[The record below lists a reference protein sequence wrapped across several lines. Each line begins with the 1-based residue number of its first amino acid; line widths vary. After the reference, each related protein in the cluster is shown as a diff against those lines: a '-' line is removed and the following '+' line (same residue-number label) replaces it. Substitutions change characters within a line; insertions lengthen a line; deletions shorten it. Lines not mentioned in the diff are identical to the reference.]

1 MDDQNVECDSVVDLW
16 VAVSDEEDGEF
27 YVADDAVEDGLQA
40 AGSVIGIVPTDVRT
54 GVTGTS
60 SWTSEHLVASDHREG
75 SDHRVNTASAAGRM
89 DTDVRA
95 GIVTHATA
103 YLVTSST

>member
-54 GVTGTS
+54 GVTGTP
-60 SWTSEHLVASDHREG
+60 SWTSEHLVA